1 MRGLRPHYDL
11 AQILGQ
17 ELGFGALLLRQ
28 MPRQEDRRQ
37 NTTLVDSY
45 EPART
50 VN

>member
-1 MRGLRPHYDL
+1 
-11 AQILGQ
+11 
-17 ELGFGALLLRQ
+17 